1 MLCYEGKLSLY
12 CFSSAVFCLVLL
24 LVFFDLGVFSEPIE
38 FWGRASL
45 LGIYYLALNVVIRLK
60 FASKDYQVAVRATFL
75 GAVFTLGVIIFQSCD
90 EKYKSFGIYTA
101 LMAGF
106 HYSEYL
112 GIAFC
117 NPKTLS
123 PDSFILNHSIHYAL
137 AAAASWVEFFV
148 EVHYF
153 PEMKTHRI
161 LWLIGLSLCLTGEV
175 LRKLAMITASK
186 NFSHIVQFERH
197 QGHELVTTGVYSL
210 MRHPSYV
217 GWFWWS
223 IGTQVVLDNPVCFV
237 IYTIAS
243 WKFFHD
249 RIFMEE
255 ITLLNFFGEDY
266 YKYQQRVPT
275 GLPFIRGFKVEL

>member
-12 CFSSAVFCLVLL
+12 CFVSATFSLVLL
-24 LVFFDLGVFSEPIE
+24 GVFFDLGVFAEPVG
-38 FWGRASL
+38 FRTKAAL
-45 LGIYYLALNVVIRLK
+45 LAVYYLVLNGIIRLK
-60 FASKDYQVAVRATFL
+60 FTSKDYQIAVRATFL
-75 GAVFTLGVIIFQSCD
+75 GAVFALGIVTFQD
-90 EKYKSFGIYTA
+90 AAEEYKSFGVYTT
-101 LMAGF
+101 LMAVF
-106 HYSEYL
+106 HYSEFL

-123 PDSFILNHSIHYAL
+123 PDSFILNHSLHYAL
-137 AAAASWVEFFV
+137 AAAASWLEYFT
-148 EVHYF
+148 EVYF
-153 PEMKTHRI
+153 LPEMKTYRI
-161 LWLIGLSLCLTGEV
+161 LWILGFLLCLGGEI

-197 QGHELVTTGVYSL
+197 QGHELVTFGVYSL

-223 IGTQVVLDNPVCFV
+223 IGTQVVLANPVCFV

-255 ITLLNFFGEDY
+255 ITLLNFFGDEY
-266 YKYQQRVPT
+266 HKYQQRVST
-275 GLPFIRGFKVEL
+275 GLPFIKGFKVEL

>member
-1 MLCYEGKLSLY
+1 MLCYEGRLSLY
-12 CFSSAVFCLVLL
+12 CFTGAVFNLVLMWIY
-24 LVFFDLGVFSEPIE
+24 FDLGFFSESIG
-38 FWGRASL
+38 FWSRAAL
-45 LGIYYLALNVVIRLK
+45 LAIYYLLLNAIIRLK
-60 FASKDYQVAVRATFL
+60 FSNKDYQVAVRATFL
-75 GAVFTLGVIIFQSCD
+75 GAVFTLGIIIFQNCD
-90 EKYKSFGIYTA
+90 EQYKSFGIYSS
-101 LMAGF
+101 LMALF

-137 AAAASWVEFFV
+137 AATASWVEYFV

-153 PEMKTHRI
+153 PEMKTHKI
-161 LWLIGLSLCLTGEV
+161 LWLIGLVLCLGGEA

-197 QGHELVTTGVYSL
+197 QEHELVTVGVYSL

-223 IGTQVVLDNPVCFV
+223 IGTQVILDNPVCFV

-266 YKYQQRVPT
+266 HKYQQKVPT